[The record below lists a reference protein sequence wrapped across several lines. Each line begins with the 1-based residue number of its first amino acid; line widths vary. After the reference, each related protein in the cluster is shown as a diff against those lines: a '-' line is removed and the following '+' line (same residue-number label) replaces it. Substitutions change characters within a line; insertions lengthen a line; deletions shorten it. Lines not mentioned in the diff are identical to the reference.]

1 MLENHFNTSIIQNLD
16 TNMSVF
22 FILSVFT
29 TEQKSPGNENG
40 NACQKFTGKHTSSH
54 IPFPPLIGLTR
65 IGHGKSGTKNIDIK
79 GLGPKNRHRNYGTG
93 KYGIKKSGAQKY
105 GTEKIWD
112 ERIPRCLPP
121 LRFLLLP
128 IFGRVLCERDASWW
142 NTIQK
147 GRKK

>member
-1 MLENHFNTSIIQNLD
+1 MGRG
-16 TNMSVF
+16 NM
-22 FILSVFT
+22 
-29 TEQKSPGNENG
+29 
-40 NACQKFTGKHTSSH
+40 
-54 IPFPPLIGLTR
+54 
-65 IGHGKSGTKNIDIK
+65 
-79 GLGPKNRHRNYGTG
+79 GPKNMEPE
-93 KYGIKKSGAQKY
+93 KY

-147 GRKK
+147 GRKKEEKNKKQYKTDRFVLNGNLARCIGILYFVRFHN